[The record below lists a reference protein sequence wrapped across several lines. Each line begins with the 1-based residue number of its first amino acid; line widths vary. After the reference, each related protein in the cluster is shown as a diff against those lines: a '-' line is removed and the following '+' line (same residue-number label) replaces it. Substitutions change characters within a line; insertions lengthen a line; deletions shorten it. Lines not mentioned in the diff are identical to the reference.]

1 VQGNLQVSRVA
12 CGRPVSELLCGG
24 NTPFRALRPIS
35 LGQAVIVRWTQ
46 ARFTDTYPELSARTA
61 HRHTL
66 RFRADRLGTS
76 CFKSN

>member
-35 LGQAVIVRWTQ
+35 LFLANR
-46 ARFTDTYPELSARTA
+46 ANSDRSLDTSPFELSR
-61 HRHTL
+61 
-66 RFRADRLGTS
+66 
-76 CFKSN
+76 